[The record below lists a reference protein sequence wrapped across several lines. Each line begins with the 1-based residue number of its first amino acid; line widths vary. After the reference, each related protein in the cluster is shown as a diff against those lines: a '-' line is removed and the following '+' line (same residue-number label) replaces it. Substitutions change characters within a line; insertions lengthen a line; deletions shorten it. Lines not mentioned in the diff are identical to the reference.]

1 MASRKEQK
9 EALRA
14 ERERKAQEA
23 AAAERRKRM
32 IGFGAAGLLVA
43 VAVIAIVAVVLA
55 GGGDDDGAGGGGG
68 DNASESREA
77 EPTDD
82 FQKASIPAANGTNL
96 DQAAKIAGCT
106 VKTFPAEGRS
116 HVSGRVE
123 YKTNPPT
130 SGNHF
135 EVPAA
140 DGAYKVAPELEPLVH
155 SLEHGRVIFWY
166 QPKASPQLQGQLK
179 ALFDEDTY
187 HTILAPNGRD
197 MPSQVAASSWTRSI
211 TCERVN
217 DNTWDA
223 LRLFRD
229 RYRDQAPE
237 NVP

>member
-43 VAVIAIVAVVLA
+43 VAVIAIVAVLLA
-55 GGGDDDGAGGGGG
+55 GGGDDDDGGGGG

-82 FQKASIPAANGTNL
+82 FQKASIPAAKGTNL
-96 DQAAKIAGCT
+96 EQAAKAAGCT

-116 HVSGRVE
+116 HVSGQVE

-140 DGAYKVAPELEPLVH
+140 DGAYRVGPELEPLVH
-155 SLEHGRVIFWY
+155 SLEHGRVILWY
-166 QPKASPQLQGQLK
+166 QPNASPQLQGQLK
-179 ALFDEDTY
+179 SLFDEDTY
-187 HTILAPNGRD
+187 HMILSPNGRN

-217 DNTWDA
+217 NNTWDA

-237 NVP
+237 QVP